1 MPGSPNEEKRLM
13 QWLIIIA
20 LLAAALV
27 WLLGKL
33 GIHFVPFFAA
43 TCFPITL

>member
-1 MPGSPNEEKRLM
+1 MPSSPNEEKRLM
-13 QWLIIIA
+13 HWFIIIA

-33 GIHFVPFFAA
+33 GIPLTPIFAA